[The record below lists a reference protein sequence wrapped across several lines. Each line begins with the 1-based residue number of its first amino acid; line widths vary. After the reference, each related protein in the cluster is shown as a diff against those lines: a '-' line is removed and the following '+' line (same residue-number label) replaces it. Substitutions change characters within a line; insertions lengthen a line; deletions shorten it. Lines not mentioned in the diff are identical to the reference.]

1 MTRFL
6 AIEGLDGAGT
16 TTQAA
21 RLIQTLGSRGRVVV
35 ATREPTTGPIGRI
48 IRTTLRA
55 EVNAPAE
62 ATLPWLFAADR
73 ADHLHRTVLPALQ
86 EGACVVTDRYFHS
99 SLAYQSLSIPLDEV
113 WGLNQGFRVPDL
125 TVFLRVPVDECLRR
139 IGDRQIREIFEE
151 KSRLD
156 AIAASYERV
165 VDFLR
170 AKGHRIVDVDGTAP
184 QERVAEAILALV
196 EA

>member
-1 MTRFL
+1 MNKFL

-21 RLIQTLGSRGRVVV
+21 RLVQILGSRGRVVV
-35 ATREPTTGPIGRI
+35 ATREPTTGPVGRI

-73 ADHLHRTVLPALQ
+73 ADHLHRTVLPALD
-86 EGACVVTDRYFHS
+86 EGAVVVTDRYFHS
-99 SLAYQSLSIPLDEV
+99 SLAYQSMSIPLDEV
-113 WGLNQGFRVPDL
+113 WGLNQGFRVPDV

-156 AIAASYERV
+156 AIAASYENV
-165 VDFLR
+165 ITFLR
-170 AKGHRIVDVDGTAP
+170 GKGHRIVDIDGTQS
-184 QERVAEAILALV
+184 QERVSEAILGLV